1 MIAHIKGV
9 ATAYQPNVATLVE
22 SLAATAPQVENLLLV
37 ANDGAPWSCQL
48 PRNVALA
55 RQAKNIGLGAAY
67 NLAARWAREQG
78 ATHLLLLDQDSVP
91 ASGMVAAL
99 MEGFKQPAL
108 WRDSRTRD
116 SRTREKAAPIARGY
130 IAAIKGLPAI
140 WQTRRQIAS
149 ERRRP
154 QFCILPP

>member
-1 MIAHIKGV
+1 MTAHVKGV
-9 ATAYQPNVATLVE
+9 ATAYRPNVVTLVE
-22 SLAATAPQVENLLLV
+22 SLAATAPQVEALLLV

-48 PRNVALA
+48 PANVALV

-99 MEGFKQPAL
+99 MKALNSPAL
-108 WRDSRTRD
+108 
-116 SRTREKAAPIARGY
+116 
-130 IAAIKGLPAI
+130 
-140 WQTRRQIAS
+140 
-149 ERRRP
+149 
-154 QFCILPP
+154 